1 MLCFDVYVNGRR
13 LCRAGVGSGGTTAIL
28 HCSAGSRRSAGARG
42 RSKRDQVDLDVGGL
56 FSPRPEEN
64 HFPKWVARRLKLGD
78 EVLIRLVEAR
88 KADHP
93 KRTDVET
100 RAWVAELERA
110 YYERMRKKYEGDPV
124 KARNPSSRSQRT
136 RQK

>member
-13 LCRAGVGSGGTTAIL
+13 LCRAGVESGGTSAIL
-28 HCSAGSRRSAGARG
+28 HCSAGSRLSAVARG
-42 RSKRDQVDLDVGGL
+42 RSRRDQVDLDVGGL
-56 FSPRPEEN
+56 FSPRPEEY

-78 EVLIRLVEAR
+78 EVTIRLVQAR

-100 RAWVAELERA
+100 RAWVEERERA
-110 YYERMRKKYEGDPV
+110 YFERLKKKYEGDPV
-124 KARNPSSRSQRT
+124 TARDPSRRSQMT